1 MRSNEIYEFVFRG
14 ILTEEALDRTGRKA
28 RHLSGHLDSEIAA
41 ALSLDLLDPEYVDS
55 ARQMSI
61 VYTAI
66 TAFENSARK
75 LIQTV
80 LLDEVGEDWW
90 QSCVSQTVKKNAAQR
105 REDEERTKW
114 HTQRGEHLL
123 YYTVLGDLTKIIQN
137 NWERFEPHVRSME
150 WSKNMFDVLE
160 KARNVIMHG
169 GTLDSEDIARI
180 GIYIRDWIKQVGA

>member
-1 MRSNEIYEFVFRG
+1 MMSDDLYEFVFRG

-41 ALSLDLLDPEYVDS
+41 ALSLELLDPEYVES

-61 VYTAI
+61 VYTAV

-80 LLDEVGEDWW
+80 LLDEIGEDWW
-90 QSCVSQTVKKNAAQR
+90 ESSVSQPVKRNATGR

-123 YYTVLGDLTKIIQN
+123 NYTVLGDLTKIIQN

-150 WSKNMFDVLE
+150 WAKNMGSSRESVRGF
-160 KARNVIMHG
+160 G
-169 GTLDSEDIARI
+169 
-180 GIYIRDWIKQVGA
+180 

>member
-1 MRSNEIYEFVFRG
+1 MNSSDVYEFVFRG
-14 ILTEEALDRTGRKA
+14 ILTDESLDRTGRKA

-41 ALSLDLLDPEYVDS
+41 ALSLDLLDAEYVES

-61 VYTAI
+61 VYTAV

-90 QSCVSQTVKKNAAQR
+90 ESHVSQPVKKNATQR

-137 NWERFEPHVRSME
+137 NWEKFEPHVRSIE
-150 WSKNMFDVLE
+150 WLKNMFDVLE
-160 KARNVIMHG
+160 RSRNVIMHG
-169 GTLDSEDIARI
+169 GTLGSEDIERI
-180 GIYIRDWIKQVGA
+180 GIYIRDWIKQVGT

>member
-1 MRSNEIYEFVFRG
+1 MKSDDLYEFVFRG

-28 RHLSGHLDSEIAA
+28 RHLSGHLDSDVAA
-41 ALSLDLLDPEYVDS
+41 ALSLELLDPEYVDS

-90 QSCVSQTVKKNAAQR
+90 ESSVSQPVKKNATGR

-123 YYTVLGDLTKIIQN
+123 NYTVLGDLTKIIQN
-137 NWERFEPHVRSME
+137 NWEKFEPHVRSIE
-150 WSKNMFDVLE
+150 WAKNMFDVLE
-160 KARNVIMHG
+160 RSRNVIMHG
-169 GTLDSEDIARI
+169 GTLDTEDIERI
-180 GIYIRDWIKQVGA
+180 GIYVRDWVKQVGT

>member
-1 MRSNEIYEFVFRG
+1 
-14 ILTEEALDRTGRKA
+14 
-28 RHLSGHLDSEIAA
+28 
-41 ALSLDLLDPEYVDS
+41 
-55 ARQMSI
+55 MSI
-61 VYTAI
+61 FYTAI

-90 QSCVSQTVKKNAAQR
+90 ESSVSQPVKKNATGR

-123 YYTVLGDLTKIIQN
+123 NYTVLGDLTKIIQN

-150 WSKNMFDVLE
+150 WAKNMFDVLE
-160 KARNVIMHG
+160 RSRNVIMHG
-169 GTLDSEDIARI
+169 GTLDTEDIERI
-180 GIYIRDWIKQVGA
+180 GIYVRDWVKQVGT